1 MASTT
6 FQVLDA
12 LKNAQTVLAG
22 SNAFGHLSAG
32 ATLYDE
38 DGVLVA
44 KAEDAAHTSGDK
56 GFLALGVRRDT
67 ASTLASA
74 NGDYTLPI
82 YDSSGRLWVNVNNT
96 VTTTGTTTISGTAT
110 ISGAVVVNSGTV
122 GIQADLNGS
131 EQSGVWTLSG
141 TPGTITTISIP
152 DAARIVTLLPSALI
166 RVSYGKNP
174 AAVGS
179 GAFADGSPVEA
190 GTRRSFI
197 LPAGTGRDIR
207 LRSTVASPTVTV
219 EVRA

>member
-56 GFLALGVRRDT
+56 GFLALGVRSDT

-82 YDSSGRLWVNVNNT
+82 YDASGRLWVNVGNA
-96 VTTTGTTTISGTAT
+96 VTTTISGTAT

-131 EQSGVWTLSG
+131 EQSGVWTLSAS
-141 TPGTITTISIP
+141 PGTITTISIP

>member
-12 LKNAQTVLAG
+12 LKVAQTVLAG

-32 ATLYDE
+32 ATLFDE
-38 DGVLVA
+38 NGVLVA
-44 KAEDAAHTSGDK
+44 KAEDAAHASGDK
-56 GFLALGVRRDT
+56 GFLALGVRSDT

-82 YDSSGRLWVNVNNT
+82 YDASGRLWVNVGNT
-96 VTTTGTTTISGTAT
+96 VTTTTTISGTP
-110 ISGAVVVNSGTV
+110 AVTVSSGTV
-122 GIQADLNGS
+122 GIQADLTGA

-141 TPGTITTISIP
+141 TPGNITTISIP
-152 DAARIVTLLPSALI
+152 DGVRIVTLLPSALV

-197 LPAGTGRDIR
+197 LPTGTGRDIR

-219 EVRA
+219 EVRP

>member
-56 GFLALGVRRDT
+56 GFAALGVRRDT
-67 ASTLASA
+67 PSTLASA
-74 NGDYTLPI
+74 DGDYTLAI
-82 YDSSGRLWVNVNNT
+82 YDSSGRLWVNVGNT
-96 VTTTGTTTISGTAT
+96 VTTMTTISGTAT

>member
-38 DGVLVA
+38 DGVLLA
-44 KAEDAAHTSGDK
+44 KAEDAAHASGDK
-56 GFLALGVRRDT
+56 GFAALGVRKDT
-67 ASTLASA
+67 PASLAGSD
-74 NGDYTLPI
+74 GDYTLAI
-82 YDSSGRLWVNVNNT
+82 YDSTGRLWVNVGNT
-96 VTTTGTTTISGTAT
+96 VTTTVSGTTT

-152 DAARIVTLLPSALI
+152 DTARIVTLLPSALI

-174 AAVGS
+174 AAVGA

-197 LPAGTGRDIR
+197 LPTGTGRDIR

>member
-12 LKNAQTVLAG
+12 LKNTQTVLAG

-38 DGVLVA
+38 NGVLLA
-44 KAEDAAHTSGDK
+44 KAEDAAHASGDK
-56 GFLALGVRRDT
+56 GFIVLGVRSDT

-82 YDSSGRLWVNVNNT
+82 YDASGRLWVNVGNT
-96 VTTTGTTTISGTAT
+96 VTTTTTVTGTTAVSG
-110 ISGAVVVNSGTV
+110 IVSVSSGTV
-122 GIQADLNGS
+122 GIQADLDGN
-131 EQSGVWTLSG
+131 EQSGVWTLSAS
-141 TPGTITTISIP
+141 PGTVTSITIP
-152 DAARIVTLLPSALI
+152 DDARIITLLPSALI
-166 RVSYGKNP
+166 RARFGADP

-179 GAFADGSPVEA
+179 GAFAAGSPVEA

-197 LPAGTGRDIR
+197 VPAGTSRTVR
-207 LRSTVASPTVTV
+207 LRSTVASVTVTV
-219 EVRA
+219 EVRP

>member
-38 DGVLVA
+38 DGVILA
-44 KAEDAAHTSGDK
+44 KAEDAAHVSGDK

-82 YDSSGRLWVNVNNT
+82 YDASGRLWVNVGNA
-96 VTTTGTTTISGTAT
+96 VTTSGTTT